1 MTPNPFW
8 TNSEQK
14 MNSKHWIVAVVFLLT
29 SPASLAGLIF
39 DFDFLEDGAPAG
51 GGTIGFPS
59 LTGSGTDTG
68 IDLDLTFNST
78 SFTEADI
85 TSVTWGISSDMM
97 TIESLNLD
105 LSTNPLCD
113 PLSISTTNCEAV
125 NAFVDIPGN
134 FGGPASWNIV
144 SVSCGSE
151 PGSCGATISL
161 TQKTLSVGPSAQVP
175 EPASIALFGIGLAG
189 LGWSRHKRA

>member
-1 MTPNPFW
+1 M
-8 TNSEQK
+8 S
-14 MNSKHWIVAVVFLLT
+14 SKHWIVAVVFLLA

-39 DFDFLEDGAPAG
+39 DFDFLENGSPAG

-97 TIESLNLD
+97 TIDLLD
-105 LSTNPLCD
+105 LKLNTNPLCD
-113 PLSISTTNCEAV
+113 PSLGSSDCEAV
-125 NAFVDIPGN
+125 RAFVDIPAPDGR
-134 FGGPASWNIV
+134 FSSPWNISYLSCNASGLCEGTV
-144 SVSCGSE
+144 STTV
-151 PGSCGATISL
+151 
-161 TQKTLSVGPSAQVP
+161 KTLSVEPSAQVP